1 MDRSTGKSG
10 AAFIVMSTLQEAWE
24 VVISLQRRAATKG
37 LKLGVRDISAQVSS
51 LEHLMTALFPYAAAS
66 VEWSGSTPRVIE
78 SDDEAPGTK
87 FRGFCGSEELAM
99 MAKNA
104 ENPTRVSHSTHSPH
118 CTGYC

>member
-10 AAFIVMSTLQEAWE
+10 AAFIVMSTLQEAWG
-24 VVISLQRRAATKG
+24 VVDSLQRRAATKE
-37 LKLGVRDISAQVSS
+37 LKLGVRDISAQVSTM
-51 LEHLMTALFPYAAAS
+51 EQLMTALFPYVVG
-66 VEWSGSTPRVIE
+66 VEWAGSTPRVVD

-104 ENPTRVSHSTHSPH
+104 EIPSRVGYPTHLPH